1 MNEGGTMLK
10 RIVKSILAISLA
22 GCIFGVGLGNTYG
35 PVSAVEQG
43 DLDDA
48 KDAIAQKEE
57 EIQQLEATLEALSS
71 DIANTQA
78 YITQLDQMM
87 IEMTVQI
94 NEQQAKIDAKQIE
107 IDNKTAQIDAKQIE
121 INNTQIEL
129 EEAQLKEAEYYVEMS
144 YRIQYMYEC
153 GDETFLDML
162 FSSEDLSDL
171 LGKSEYI
178 ASITTYD
185 REQLE
190 ELVALKE
197 NIDLLLI
204 TLQNEIAELEEEKVV
219 LEEEKAVLD
228 GYMIE
233 LTYSQKSLDA
243 MMANKMSTLA
253 TLENQQSYTEEQK
266 AAAEQELKDQQAIF
280 DYLTSVWEEQQKELQ
295 QSGVDADAETQKTLD
310 RIKADGGFA
319 WPLPG
324 YNTITSEWGMRVH
337 PITGENRLHDGMDIS
352 GYLVNG
358 KPIVAAASGTVI
370 LSQYYWGYGNCV
382 QISHGTGVVTLYA
395 HCSALAVNVGDVV
408 AAGQVI
414 GYVGSTGNSTGPHL
428 HFSIFIQGES
438 INPRIYLTIPK

>member
-1 MNEGGTMLK
+1 MFKKLLK
-10 RIVKSILAISLA
+10 GILALSLA
-22 GCIFGVGLGNTYG
+22 GCILGVGLGNTYA
-35 PVSAVEQG
+35 PVNGVEQG

-48 KDAIAQKEE
+48 KDAISQKEE
-57 EIQQLEATLEALSS
+57 EIRQLQETLDALSS
-71 DIANTQA
+71 DIASTQS

-87 IEMTVQI
+87 IDMTVQI
-94 NEQQAKIDAKQIE
+94 NTQQSLIDAKQLE
-107 IDNKTAQIDAKQIE
+107 IDAKVAEIEAKQIE

-129 EEAQLKEAEYYVEMS
+129 EEAQLTEAEHYKDMS

-190 ELVALKE
+190 ALVALKE
-197 NIDLLLI
+197 SIDLLLI
-204 TLQNEIAELEEEKVV
+204 TLQTEIAALDEEKAILEEEKQ
-219 LEEEKAVLD
+219 VLD
-228 GYMIE
+228 SYMLE
-233 LTYSQKSLDA
+233 LSYSQQSLDA
-243 MMANKMSTLA
+243 MMTNKVNTLA

-266 AAAEQELKDQQAIF
+266 AAAEQELKDQQEILAYLSAI
-280 DYLTSVWEEQQKELQ
+280 WEEQQKELQ

-310 RIKADGGFA
+310 RIKADGGFV

-324 YNTITSEWGMRVH
+324 YSKVTSEWGMRIH
-337 PITGENRLHDGMDIS
+337 PITGENRLHDGFDIS

-428 HFSIFIQGES
+428 HFSVFIQGES
-438 INPRIYLTIPK
+438 VNPKIYLTVPS

>member
-1 MNEGGTMLK
+1 MTKKFLK
-10 RIVKSILAISLA
+10 GILAFAFA
-22 GCIFGVGLGNTYG
+22 GCIFGTNIANSYT
-35 PVSAVEQG
+35 PVNAVEQG

-48 KDAIAQKEE
+48 KDAIAEKEK
-57 EIQQLEATLEALSS
+57 EIAQLQATLDALST
-71 DIANTQA
+71 DIASTQA
-78 YITQLDQMM
+78 YITQLDAMM
-87 IEMTVQI
+87 ADLVLQI
-94 NEQQAKIDAKQIE
+94 NDQQAKIDAKQLE
-107 IDNKTAQIDAKQIE
+107 IDEKTAQIDAKQIE

-129 EEAQLKEAEYYVEMS
+129 EEAQLKEAEHYKEMS

-178 ASITTYD
+178 SSITTYD

-190 ELVALKE
+190 ALVALKE
-197 NIDLLLI
+197 NIDLLLV
-204 TLQNEIAELEEEKVV
+204 TLQTEIAALDAEKVV
-219 LEEEKAVLD
+219 LEEEKKVLD
-228 GYMIE
+228 TYMLE
-233 LTYSQKSLDA
+233 LNYSQQSMDA
-243 MMANKMSTLA
+243 IMANKMNTLA
-253 TLENQQSYTEEQK
+253 TLENQQSYTAEQK
-266 AAAEQELKDQQAIF
+266 AAAEQELKDQQEIFAYLQAIW
-280 DYLTSVWEEQQKELQ
+280 DEQQKELQ

-310 RIKADGGFA
+310 RIKAAGGFT

-324 YNTITSEWGMRVH
+324 YNKITSEWGMRNH

-408 AAGQVI
+408 SAGQVI

-428 HFSIFIQGES
+428 HYSIFIQGES
-438 INPRIYLTIPK
+438 INPRIYMTIPS

>member
-1 MNEGGTMLK
+1 
-10 RIVKSILAISLA
+10 
-22 GCIFGVGLGNTYG
+22 
-35 PVSAVEQG
+35 
-43 DLDDA
+43 
-48 KDAIAQKEE
+48 
-57 EIQQLEATLEALSS
+57 
-71 DIANTQA
+71 
-78 YITQLDQMM
+78 
-87 IEMTVQI
+87 
-94 NEQQAKIDAKQIE
+94 
-107 IDNKTAQIDAKQIE
+107 
-121 INNTQIEL
+121 
-129 EEAQLKEAEYYVEMS
+129 
-144 YRIQYMYEC
+144 
-153 GDETFLDML
+153 L

-190 ELVALKE
+190 ALVALKE
-197 NIDLLLI
+197 SIDLLLM
-204 TLQNEIAELEEEKVV
+204 TLQTEIAALDEEKSI
-219 LEEEKAVLD
+219 LEQEKLVLD
-228 GYMIE
+228 SYMLE
-233 LTYSQKSLDA
+233 LSYSQQSLNA
-243 MMANKMSTLA
+243 MMANKVNTLA

-266 AAAEQELKDQQAIF
+266 AAAEQELRDQQEILSYLSAI
-280 DYLTSVWEEQQKELQ
+280 WEEQQKELQ

-310 RIKADGGFA
+310 RIKAEGGFQ

-324 YNTITSEWGMRVH
+324 YKTITSEWGMRIH

-428 HFSIFIQGES
+428 HFSVFIQGES
-438 INPRIYLTIPK
+438 VNPRIYLTIPS

>member
-1 MNEGGTMLK
+1 MLK
-10 RIVKSILAISLA
+10 KIIKGILTLSLT
-22 GCIFGVGLGNTYG
+22 GCILGVGLGNTYT
-35 PVSAVEQG
+35 PVNGVEQG

-48 KDAIAQKEE
+48 KDAIAEKEE
-57 EIQQLEATLEALSS
+57 EIRQLQETLDALSS
-71 DIANTQA
+71 DIASTQS

-87 IEMTVQI
+87 IDMTVQI
-94 NEQQAKIDAKQIE
+94 NTQQSLIDAKQLE
-107 IDNKTAQIDAKQIE
+107 IDAKVAQIEAKQIE

-129 EEAQLKEAEYYVEMS
+129 EEAQLTEAEHYREMS

-197 NIDLLLI
+197 SIDLLLL
-204 TLQNEIAELEEEKVV
+204 TLQTEIAALDEEKTILEEEKQTLDSYM
-219 LEEEKAVLD
+219 LELS
-228 GYMIE
+228 
-233 LTYSQKSLDA
+233 YSQQSLDA
-243 MMANKMSTLA
+243 MMTNKVNTLA

-266 AAAEQELKDQQAIF
+266 AAAEQELKDQQEILA
-280 DYLTSVWEEQQKELQ
+280 YLSSLWEEQQKELQ
-295 QSGVDADAETQKTLD
+295 QSGVDADTETQRTLD
-310 RIKADGGFA
+310 RIKADGGFV

-324 YNTITSEWGMRVH
+324 YKTITSEWGMRIH
-337 PITGENRLHDGMDIS
+337 PISGEYRMHDGFDIS

-428 HFSIFIQGES
+428 HFSIFIQGETV
-438 INPRIYLTIPK
+438 NPKIYLTVPK

>member
-1 MNEGGTMLK
+1 MFK
-10 RIVKSILAISLA
+10 KFVKGFVAMALA
-22 GCIFGVGLGNTYG
+22 GCILGVGFSDTYM
-35 PVSAVEQG
+35 PVNGVEQG

-57 EIQQLEATLEALSS
+57 EIRQLQATLDALSS
-71 DIANTQA
+71 DIANTQS

-87 IEMTVQI
+87 IDMTVQI
-94 NEQQAKIDAKQIE
+94 NTQQSKIDAKQLE
-107 IDNKTAQIDAKQIE
+107 INEKIAQIDAKQIE

-129 EEAQLKEAEYYVEMS
+129 EEAQLTEAEFYKEMS

-190 ELVALKE
+190 KLVALKE
-197 NIDLLLI
+197 SIDLLLV
-204 TLQNEIAELEEEKVV
+204 TLQTEIAALDAEKKV

-228 GYMIE
+228 SYMLE
-233 LTYSQKSLDA
+233 LSYSQQSLDA
-243 MMANKMSTLA
+243 MLTNKVNALA
-253 TLENQQSYTEEQK
+253 TLENQQSYTESQK
-266 AAAEQELKDQQAIF
+266 AAAEQELKDQQTIF
-280 DYLTSVWEEQQKELQ
+280 AYLSAVWEEQQKELQ
-295 QSGVDADAETQKTLD
+295 QSGVDANAETQKTLD
-310 RIKADGGFA
+310 RIAADGGFI

-324 YNTITSEWGMRVH
+324 YKTVTSEWGMRNH

-370 LSQYYWGYGNCV
+370 LSEYYWGYGNCV

-408 AAGQVI
+408 SAGQVI

-438 INPRIYLTIPK
+438 INPKIYLTVPK

>member
-1 MNEGGTMLK
+1 MFK
-10 RIVKSILAISLA
+10 KFVKGFVAIALA
-22 GCIFGVGLGNTYG
+22 GCILGVGFSDTYM
-35 PVSAVEQG
+35 PVNGVEQG

-57 EIQQLEATLEALSS
+57 EIRQLQATLDALSS
-71 DIANTQA
+71 DIANTQS

-87 IEMTVQI
+87 IDMTVQI
-94 NEQQAKIDAKQIE
+94 NTQQSKIDAKQLE
-107 IDNKTAQIDAKQIE
+107 INEKTAQIDAKQIE
-121 INNTQIEL
+121 INNTQVEL
-129 EEAQLKEAEYYVEMS
+129 EEAQLTEAEFYKEMS

-190 ELVALKE
+190 KLVALKE
-197 NIDLLLI
+197 SIDLLLV
-204 TLQNEIAELEEEKVV
+204 TLQTEIAALDAEKKV

-228 GYMIE
+228 SYMLE
-233 LTYSQKSLDA
+233 LSYSQQSLDA
-243 MMANKMSTLA
+243 MLTNKVNALA
-253 TLENQQSYTEEQK
+253 TLENQQNYTESQK

-280 DYLTSVWEEQQKELQ
+280 AYLSAVWEEQQKELQ
-295 QSGVDADAETQKTLD
+295 QSGVDANAETQKTLD
-310 RIKADGGFA
+310 RIAADGGFM

-324 YNTITSEWGMRVH
+324 YKTVTSEWGMRIH

-370 LSQYYWGYGNCV
+370 LSEYYWGYGNCV

-408 AAGQVI
+408 SAGQVI

-438 INPRIYLTIPK
+438 INPKIYLTIPK

>member
-1 MNEGGTMLK
+1 MTKKFLK
-10 RIVKSILAISLA
+10 GILAFALA
-22 GCIFGVGLGNTYG
+22 GCIFGTNIANSYT
-35 PVSAVEQG
+35 PVNAVEQG

-48 KDAIAQKEE
+48 KDAIAEKEK
-57 EIQQLEATLEALSS
+57 EIAQLQATLDALST
-71 DIANTQA
+71 DIASTQA
-78 YITQLDQMM
+78 YITQLDAMM
-87 IEMTVQI
+87 ADLVLQI
-94 NEQQAKIDAKQIE
+94 NDQQAKIDAKQLE
-107 IDNKTAQIDAKQIE
+107 IDEKTAQIDAKQIE

-129 EEAQLKEAEYYVEMS
+129 EEAQLKEAEHYKEMS

-178 ASITTYD
+178 SSITTYD

-190 ELVALKE
+190 ALVALKE
-197 NIDLLLI
+197 NIDLLLV
-204 TLQNEIAELEEEKVV
+204 TLQTEIAALDAEKVV
-219 LEEEKAVLD
+219 LEEEKKVLD
-228 GYMIE
+228 TYMLE
-233 LTYSQKSLDA
+233 LNYSQQSMDA
-243 MMANKMSTLA
+243 IMANKMNTLA

-266 AAAEQELKDQQAIF
+266 AAAEQELKDQQEIFAYLQAIW
-280 DYLTSVWEEQQKELQ
+280 DEQQKELQ

-310 RIKADGGFA
+310 RIKAAGGFT

-324 YNTITSEWGMRVH
+324 YNKITSEWGMRNH

-408 AAGQVI
+408 SAGQVI

-428 HFSIFIQGES
+428 HYSIFIQGES
-438 INPRIYLTIPK
+438 INPRIYMTIPS

>member
-1 MNEGGTMLK
+1 MLK
-10 RIVKSILAISLA
+10 KFVKGFVAMALA
-22 GCIFGVGLGNTYG
+22 GCILGVGFSDTYM
-35 PVSAVEQG
+35 PVNGVEQG

-57 EIQQLEATLEALSS
+57 EIRQLQATLDALSS
-71 DIANTQA
+71 DIANTQS

-87 IEMTVQI
+87 IDMTVQI
-94 NEQQAKIDAKQIE
+94 NTQQSKIDAKQLE
-107 IDNKTAQIDAKQIE
+107 INEKIAQIDAKQIE

-129 EEAQLKEAEYYVEMS
+129 EEAQLTEAEFYKEMS

-190 ELVALKE
+190 KLVALKE
-197 NIDLLLI
+197 SIDLLLV
-204 TLQNEIAELEEEKVV
+204 TLQTEIAALDAEKKV

-228 GYMIE
+228 SYMLE
-233 LTYSQKSLDA
+233 LSYSQQSLDA
-243 MMANKMSTLA
+243 MLTNKVNALA
-253 TLENQQSYTEEQK
+253 TLENQQSYTESQK

-280 DYLTSVWEEQQKELQ
+280 AYLSAVWEEQQKELQ
-295 QSGVDADAETQKTLD
+295 QSGVDANAETQKTLD
-310 RIKADGGFA
+310 RIAADGGFM

-324 YNTITSEWGMRVH
+324 YKTVTSEWGMRNH

-370 LSQYYWGYGNCV
+370 LSEYYWGYGNCV

-408 AAGQVI
+408 SAGQVI

-438 INPRIYLTIPK
+438 INPKIYLTVPK

>member
-1 MNEGGTMLK
+1 MTKKFLK
-10 RIVKSILAISLA
+10 GILAFAFA
-22 GCIFGVGLGNTYG
+22 GCIFGTNIANSYT
-35 PVSAVEQG
+35 PVNAVEQG

-48 KDAIAQKEE
+48 KDAIAEKEK
-57 EIQQLEATLEALSS
+57 EIAQLQATLDALST
-71 DIANTQA
+71 DIASTQA
-78 YITQLDQMM
+78 YITQLDAMM
-87 IEMTVQI
+87 ADLVLQI
-94 NEQQAKIDAKQIE
+94 NDQQAKIDAKQLE
-107 IDNKTAQIDAKQIE
+107 IDEKTAQIDAKQIE

-129 EEAQLKEAEYYVEMS
+129 EEAQLKEAEHYKEMS

-178 ASITTYD
+178 SSITTYD

-190 ELVALKE
+190 ALVALKE
-197 NIDLLLI
+197 NIDLLLV
-204 TLQNEIAELEEEKVV
+204 TLQTEIAALDAEKVV
-219 LEEEKAVLD
+219 LEEEKKGLD
-228 GYMIE
+228 TYMLE
-233 LTYSQKSLDA
+233 LNYSQQSMDA
-243 MMANKMSTLA
+243 IMANKMNTLA
-253 TLENQQSYTEEQK
+253 TLENQQSYTAEQK
-266 AAAEQELKDQQAIF
+266 AAAEQELKDQQEIFAYLQAIW
-280 DYLTSVWEEQQKELQ
+280 DEQQKELQ

-310 RIKADGGFA
+310 RIKAAGGFT

-324 YNTITSEWGMRVH
+324 YNKITSEWGMRNH

-408 AAGQVI
+408 SAGQVI

-428 HFSIFIQGES
+428 HYSIFIQGES
-438 INPRIYLTIPK
+438 INPRIYMTIPS

>member
-1 MNEGGTMLK
+1 MKKNFLK
-10 RIVKSILAISLA
+10 GILAISLA
-22 GCIFGVGLGNTYG
+22 GCILGVGFSNTYA
-35 PVSAVEQG
+35 PVNAVEQG

-57 EIQQLEATLEALSS
+57 EIKQLQATLDSLSS

-87 IEMTVQI
+87 IDMTTQI
-94 NEQQAKIDAKQIE
+94 NTQQSKIDAKQLE
-107 IDNKTAQIDAKQIE
+107 IDDKVAQIEAKQIE

-129 EEAQLKEAEYYVEMS
+129 DEAQLREVEHYNDMS

-178 ASITTYD
+178 SSITTYD

-190 ELVALKE
+190 ELVELKE
-197 NIDLLLI
+197 SIDLLLV
-204 TLQNEIAELEEEKVV
+204 TLQTEIAALDAEKQV
-219 LEEEKAVLD
+219 LEEEKQVLD
-228 GYMIE
+228 SYMLE
-233 LTYSQKSLDA
+233 LSYSQKSLDA
-243 MMANKMSTLA
+243 MMANKVSTLA

-266 AAAEQELKDQQAIF
+266 AAAEQELKDQQEIF
-280 DYLTSVWEEQQKELQ
+280 AYLSALWEEQQKELQ
-295 QSGVDADAETQKTLD
+295 QSGVDANAETQKTLD
-310 RIKADGGFA
+310 RIKADGGFK

-324 YNTITSEWGMRVH
+324 YKTITSEWGMRIH
-337 PITGENRLHDGMDIS
+337 PITGENKLHDGFDIS

-438 INPRIYLTIPK
+438 IKPKIYLTVPS

>member
-1 MNEGGTMLK
+1 MTKKFLK
-10 RIVKSILAISLA
+10 GILAFAFA
-22 GCIFGVGLGNTYG
+22 GCIFGTNIANSYT
-35 PVSAVEQG
+35 PVNAVEQG

-48 KDAIAQKEE
+48 KDAIAEKEK
-57 EIQQLEATLEALSS
+57 EIAQLQATLDALST
-71 DIANTQA
+71 DIASTQA
-78 YITQLDQMM
+78 YITQLDAMM
-87 IEMTVQI
+87 ADLVLQI
-94 NEQQAKIDAKQIE
+94 NDQQAKIDAKQLE
-107 IDNKTAQIDAKQIE
+107 IDEKTAQIDAKQIE

-129 EEAQLKEAEYYVEMS
+129 EEAQLKEAEHYKEMS

-178 ASITTYD
+178 SSITTYD

-190 ELVALKE
+190 ALVALKE
-197 NIDLLLI
+197 NIDLLLV
-204 TLQNEIAELEEEKVV
+204 TLQTEIAALDAEKVV
-219 LEEEKAVLD
+219 LEEEKKVLD
-228 GYMIE
+228 TYMLE
-233 LTYSQKSLDA
+233 LNYSQQSMDA
-243 MMANKMSTLA
+243 IMANKMNTLA

-266 AAAEQELKDQQAIF
+266 AAAEQELKDQQEIFAYLQAIW
-280 DYLTSVWEEQQKELQ
+280 DEQQKELQ

-310 RIKADGGFA
+310 RIKAAGGFT

-324 YNTITSEWGMRVH
+324 YNKITSEWGMRNH
-337 PITGENRLHDGMDIS
+337 PITGENRLHDGFDIS
-352 GYLVNG
+352 GYAVNG

-408 AAGQVI
+408 SAGQVI

-428 HFSIFIQGES
+428 HYSIFIQGES
-438 INPRIYLTIPK
+438 INPRIYMTIPS